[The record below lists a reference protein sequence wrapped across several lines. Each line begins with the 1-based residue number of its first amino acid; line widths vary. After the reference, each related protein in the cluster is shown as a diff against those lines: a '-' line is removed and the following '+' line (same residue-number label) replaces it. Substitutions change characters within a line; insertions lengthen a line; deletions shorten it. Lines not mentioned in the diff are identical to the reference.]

1 LLLSVNV
8 KLDVDY
14 MPEKITESKNLK
26 ELLNILEDLK
36 NKGIKVVVKICPV
49 CKSPQ
54 IQFMKAK
61 FDILGTMGIAR
72 PKFLCKEC
80 GYWGRVAI
88 ELTNEELSDKILD
101 KILYKD
107 KKLQKLLKEL
117 KEQIK

>member
-1 LLLSVNV
+1 MSKKTV
-8 KLDVDY
+8 
-14 MPEKITESKNLK
+14 ESKRLE
-26 ELLNILEDLK
+26 ELLNVFEELK
-36 NKGIKVVVKICPV
+36 KKGIKVAVKICPV

-61 FDILGTMGIAR
+61 FDILGAMSITR

-88 ELTNEELSDKILD
+88 ELTNEELSDEILD
-101 KILYKD
+101 KLLYKD